1 MIGDNDKY
9 SWMLQGVVDD
19 TPHARH
25 LVLLSADG
33 VAQGASHGLD
43 ERPLK
48 AIAATVA
55 GLQSLSRATGLIV
68 GPQRTHEWKQTLIEF
83 DHGLVF
89 VVAAG
94 KGSYLAAAAGPDVD
108 MQQISFSMQQLVT
121 RLGRELTAPP
131 RTEGMPGRSG
141 GDGAAGRQQ
150 PRPARN
156 LPMLDEMLASVP
168 KATRAILVQPDGMPG
183 GASEG
188 MSADIADLF
197 AAAMHGL
204 QGLSK
209 STGPFAGLHGS
220 PQLRQT
226 VVEFSHGWLV
236 SISTPDGGSLA
247 AMADPDGDIGELAGR
262 MHDLVLGSMQ
272 PAQMARNA

>member
-1 MIGDNDKY
+1 
-9 SWMLQGVVDD
+9 
-19 TPHARH
+19 
-25 LVLLSADG
+25 
-33 VAQGASHGLD
+33 
-43 ERPLK
+43 
-48 AIAATVA
+48 
-55 GLQSLSRATGLIV
+55 
-68 GPQRTHEWKQTLIEF
+68 
-83 DHGLVF
+83 VF

-108 MQQISFSMQQLVT
+108 MQQISFNMQQLVT
-121 RLGRELTAPP
+121 RLGRELTAPA
-131 RTEGMPGRSG
+131 RTEAGPRRTGGPGTAG
-141 GDGAAGRQQ
+141 GQP
-150 PRPARN
+150 PRPARVVPALN
-156 LPMLDEMLASVP
+156 EMLAAVP
-168 KATRAILVQPDGMPG
+168 RATRAILVQPDGMPG

-236 SISTPDGGSLA
+236 SISTPDGGSVA
-247 AMADPDGDIGELAGR
+247 AMAEPDGDIGELAGR
-262 MHDLVLGSMQ
+262 MHDFVLAAAR
-272 PAQMARNA
+272 PAAQMARNV